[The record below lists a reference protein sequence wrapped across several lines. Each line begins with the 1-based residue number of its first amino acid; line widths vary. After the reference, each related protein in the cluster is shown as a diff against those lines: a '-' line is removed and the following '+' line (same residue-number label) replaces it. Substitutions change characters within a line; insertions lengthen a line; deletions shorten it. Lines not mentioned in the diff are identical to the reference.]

1 MLDSIKDEIKN
12 ILVRHSAFT
21 ELDLDKLDYKLS
33 NETLIL
39 NHIIESSFEIE
50 KKCIIISEIYNVN
63 SNIFNDIS
71 TNIYKHDY
79 DIEFQ
84 PIISA
89 EYYDD
94 NQLTLTR
101 LLIKLTMLNHSQPFN
116 EAHSLYNYLC
126 LPRNNSAAVLLEFI
140 NNGLDIK
147 SLYHNELNCVEIVN
161 RLAKFEINDQES
173 QKNIA
178 DILDVLF
185 KNGFIFSDDI
195 EELHAVDI
203 FVTNKISLMN
213 LEKFYTHGYP
223 RLTDMAAISVCKEQY
238 LKLPE
243 INIDFLIMSNLH
255 TFVFDGV
262 NAYSL
267 IACDVLNRM
276 KKNMT
281 WNEQHIKDIEK
292 LSLNNVDIKGLV
304 PKDERSMFLSRNNL
318 NFLNFF
324 IHSGMAEKYPETL
337 LNLISNSEND
347 VNIQFNSTV
356 NFAVSPVIIELRKNL
371 SVQQYLKIINTLEEK
386 NYHLNFNIIAS
397 IKNNVSEQMLEEIEL
412 LNDNFYKYFFNYIE
426 EYENLMPAF
435 IRNDFEKI
443 LNYMNSTLEKEI
455 EYLETSGKTVI
466 SSYWQKNVLVE
477 KIKDEQAFSKKQPS
491 RL

>member
-1 MLDSIKDEIKN
+1 MLDSIKDEIKD
-12 ILVRHSAFT
+12 ILVRHSVFT
-21 ELDLDKLDYKLS
+21 ELNFDSLDYKLS
-33 NETLIL
+33 NETLML
-39 NHIIESSFEIE
+39 NHIIESSCEID
-50 KKCIIISEIYNVN
+50 KKCIIISEIYNVHK
-63 SNIFNDIS
+63 NIFNDIS
-71 TNIYKHDY
+71 ANVYEHDY

-84 PIISA
+84 PIVGS
-89 EYYDD
+89 EYFDD
-94 NQLTLTR
+94 NELTLTR
-101 LLIKLTMLNHSQPFN
+101 LLIRLTMLNHSQPFN
-116 EAHSLYNYLC
+116 EAHPLYDYLC
-126 LPRNNSAAVLLEFI
+126 RPRDNSAKVLQEFI

-147 SLYHNELNCVEIVN
+147 TLYHDELNCVELIN
-161 RLAKFEINDQES
+161 CKAKFEIDDNES

-178 DILDVLF
+178 DIFDVVF

-203 FVTNKISLMN
+203 FVTNKISLIN

-223 RLTDMAAISVCKEQY
+223 RLTDMAAFSVCKEQY
-238 LKLPE
+238 LKSPE
-243 INIDFLIMSNLH
+243 INIDFLIMLNLH
-255 TFVFDGV
+255 TFVFDSV

-267 IACDVLNRM
+267 IAYDVLNKM
-276 KKNMT
+276 KKNMI
-281 WNEQHIKDIEK
+281 WDEQHIKDIEK
-292 LSLNNVDIKGLV
+292 LSFNKVDIKGLV

-371 SVQQYLKIINTLEEK
+371 SVQQYLKIINTLDEK

-412 LNDNFYKYFFNYIE
+412 ISDNFHNHFFNYIK
-426 EYENLMPAF
+426 EYESLMPDF

-455 EYLETSGKTVI
+455 AYLETSDKKEI
-466 SSYWQKNVLVE
+466 SSYWQKNALVE
-477 KIKDEQAFSKKQPS
+477 KIKTEQAISKKQS
-491 RL
+491 LRL